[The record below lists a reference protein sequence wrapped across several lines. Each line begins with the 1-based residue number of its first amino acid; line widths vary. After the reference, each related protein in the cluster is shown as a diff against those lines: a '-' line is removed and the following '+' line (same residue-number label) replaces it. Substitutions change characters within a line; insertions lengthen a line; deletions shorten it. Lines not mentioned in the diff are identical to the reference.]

1 MNKGDDK
8 NLILQSQ
15 DLYAPYLSIK
25 LIVDLKKICYNVIY
39 WLKYRGEEMMYK
51 IYKINYNNFSTNEIE
66 NLYLINKNITK
77 KYNFLDTYKS
87 IEDYKYKA
95 LYSSILV

>member
-1 MNKGDDK
+1 
-8 NLILQSQ
+8 
-15 DLYAPYLSIK
+15 
-25 LIVDLKKICYNVIY
+25 
-39 WLKYRGEEMMYK
+39 MMCK

-87 IEDYKYKA
+87 IEDYKA
-95 LYSSILV
+95 LYLSSLNGIDNELFVLEKDSLIYGMITCRKAAD